1 MGPFQP
7 SLLLQCVVRVFKW
20 MVDNK
25 LDIVFKDILKVVLS
39 DGDFTLLD
47 LDLQEVQD
55 VKTGVALLKLISM
68 KISYMISSIK
78 Y

>member
-1 MGPFQP
+1 
-7 SLLLQCVVRVFKW
+7 

-39 DGDFTLLD
+39 DGVFTLLD

-55 VKTGVALLKLISM
+55 VETGVALVKLISM

>member
-1 MGPFQP
+1 MGRFHP

-39 DGDFTLLD
+39 DGVFTLLD

-55 VKTGVALLKLISM
+55 VETGVALSKLISM

>member
-1 MGPFQP
+1 
-7 SLLLQCVVRVFKW
+7 

-25 LDIVFKDILKVVLS
+25 LDIVFKDILQVVLS
-39 DGDFTLLD
+39 DGVFTIID

-55 VKTGVALLKLISM
+55 VETGVALLKLVSM
-68 KISYMISSIK
+68 KILYMISSIK

>member
-1 MGPFQP
+1 
-7 SLLLQCVVRVFKW
+7 

-47 LDLQEVQD
+47 LDLQEVQE